1 MSDLPASSDRS
12 DSGVVTG
19 STRVRPEV
27 VVFDVVETLA
37 SLDAV
42 QTRLSEVG
50 LPPEVLPAWFTR
62 ILRDAMALT
71 LAGDY
76 AGFADIAASALHA
89 HTRGRLGDAQIQA
102 VVAGFGRLTP
112 QPDAVAAVR
121 AAAQAGTRVF
131 TLSNGAAA
139 ATQAFLDRAELTAW
153 VERVLSID
161 EVRVW
166 KPARA
171 PYELA
176 LRVSGVPAERVA
188 LVAVHSWDIHGA
200 HAAGL
205 TTGWCPRLEG
215 EPTPAFTPADVN
227 AATLDGVIDALMA
240 LPAPDA

>member
-1 MSDLPASSDRS
+1 MTGPA
-12 DSGVVTG
+12 
-19 STRVRPEV
+19 RVRPDV

-42 QTRLSEVG
+42 QTRLARVG
-50 LPPEVLPAWFTR
+50 LPAGLLPIWFTR

-76 AGFADIAASALHA
+76 AGFADVAASALHA
-89 HTRGRLGDAQIQA
+89 QTRGELTDAQVQD
-102 VVAGFGRLTP
+102 VVAGFGHLTP

-121 AAAQAGTRVF
+121 AAAQAGARVF

-139 ATQAFLDRAELTAW
+139 TTEAFLDRAGLTAY

-161 EVRVW
+161 EARAW

-176 LRVSGVPAERVA
+176 LRAAGVPAGRVA

-200 HAAGL
+200 HATGL
-205 TTGWCPRLEG
+205 TTGWCPRLEN
-215 EPTPAFTPADVN
+215 EPTPAFTPADVS
-227 AATLDGVIDALMA
+227 AATLDGVIGALMA

>member
-1 MSDLPASSDRS
+1 M
-12 DSGVVTG
+12 TG
-19 STRVRPEV
+19 PGRVRPDV

-37 SLDAV
+37 SLDAL
-42 QTRLSEVG
+42 RACLIEVG
-50 LPPEVLPAWFTR
+50 LSAGLLPGWFTR

-76 AGFADIAASALHA
+76 AGFADVAASALHSE
-89 HTRGRLGDAQIQA
+89 TRGELTDVQVQA
-102 VVAGFGRLTP
+102 VVAGFEKLTP

-121 AAAQAGTRVF
+121 AATDAGLRVF

-139 ATQAFLDRAELTAW
+139 TTQGFLERASLAPY
-153 VERVLSID
+153 VERFLSID
-161 EVRVW
+161 EVRAW

-176 LRVSGVPAERVA
+176 IRAAGVPAERVA

-200 HAAGL
+200 HAARL

-215 EPTPAFTPADVN
+215 EPPPVFTPADVT
-227 AATLDGVIDALMA
+227 APTLDGVIARLSSMSDG
-240 LPAPDA
+240 

>member
-1 MSDLPASSDRS
+1 MTGPA
-12 DSGVVTG
+12 
-19 STRVRPEV
+19 RVRPEV

-37 SLDAV
+37 SPDAV
-42 QTRLSEVG
+42 QTRPAEIG
-50 LPPEVLPAWFTR
+50 LPPGMLAAWFTR
-62 ILRDAMALT
+62 ILHDAMALT

-76 AGFADIAASALHA
+76 TGSVDVAASALHA
-89 HTRGRLGDAQIQA
+89 ETRRALTEAQVET
-102 VVAGFGRLTP
+102 VVAGFGHLTP

-121 AAAQAGTRVF
+121 AAAEAGARVF

-139 ATQAFLDRAELTAW
+139 TTQAFLDRAGLTPS
-153 VERVLSID
+153 VERVRSID
-161 EVRVW
+161 VARAR
-166 KPARA
+166 KPSRA

-176 LRVSGVPAERVA
+176 VRAAGVPAERVA
-188 LVAVHSWDIHGA
+188 LVAVHSRDIHGA

-215 EPTPAFTPADVN
+215 EPTPAFTHADVN